1 MGSRSDLFVRG
12 LVAAPAFRALAEEM
26 AASLLIFSDWRA
38 FGADLAGSLELG
50 SSADFAEVLDLDLDL
65 LDDDL
70 ALLEA
75 FFGLAF
81 EAEALV
87 AEASL
92 GLDLDLPD
100 LDFLAAPALGDFS
113 ADFAGAFFVID
124 FVAGF
129 LAEVFVAVFL
139 AGAFCAADF
148 LVVFEATV
156 FLTGVF
162 VARLDFV
169 EPVGFLLDEAVLAD
183 AVDFFAL
190 VFAAGFF
197 VEALD
202 AVFRSI
208 DLVVRAEAF
217 ARDGVFL
224 VVVVFGAA
232 FGAVFAALASSSE
245 TNT

>member
-1 MGSRSDLFVRG
+1 MMGSRSDLFVRG

-50 SSADFAEVLDLDLDL
+50 SSADFAEVLDLDL

-75 FFGLAF
+75 FFALAF

-87 AEASL
+87 ADASL
-92 GLDLDLPD
+92 ELDLDLPD
-100 LDFLAAPALGDFS
+100 LDFLAAPALGDLS
-113 ADFAGAFFVID
+113 ADFAGAFFVRD

-156 FLTGVF
+156 FLAGVF

-169 EPVGFLLDEAVLAD
+169 EPVGFLLDKAVLAD

-190 VFAAGFF
+190 VFAAAFF

-202 AVFRSI
+202 AVFRSC
-208 DLVVRAEAF
+208 DLVVRVEAF